1 MRNLFRLLW
10 RDQIGMTTVEYA
22 MLLALVSVAAVVA
35 WTTLGQRKGEMLS
48 LVNSRLEQ

>member
-1 MRNLFRLLW
+1 MRYLFRLLW

-35 WTTLGQRKGEMLS
+35 WTTLGQRKSEMLS
-48 LVNSRLEQ
+48 LVNSRMEQ